1 MAAAAEWEPTAKASG
16 SANTLLPRPNGTFF
30 AVNTDSPAAV
40 GALRDHLD
48 ATAALAGTTAPEFSQ
63 QFVLLLGAGGAARA
77 VAHALQRAGAHVT
90 ITSRTAERAE
100 KLAAEIGCKWCDWAA
115 RHGVMQCDILVN
127 CTPVGMHPNVN
138 ESPIH
143 ASYLK
148 PGLTVFD
155 TVYTPERTQ
164 LLRDAESRGCGVVSG
179 VEMFV
184 RQAAAQFELFTGLTP
199 DREQMRELLRKAM
212 SPLTRAM
219 REEAVKSGLT
229 EADADDHDTD
239 GEDA

>member
-1 MAAAAEWEPTAKASG
+1 MLKNQ
-16 SANTLLPRPNGTFF
+16 SAM
-30 AVNTDSPAAV
+30 V
-40 GALRDHLD
+40 
-48 ATAALAGTTAPEFSQ
+48 
-63 QFVLLLGAGGAARA
+63 LGAGGAALA
-77 VAHALQRAGAHVT
+77 VAYGLRQQGARVT
-90 ITSRTAERAE
+90 IASRTLARTE
-100 KLAAEIGCKWCDWAA
+100 KLAEQLKCRAIDWEQ
-115 RHGVMQCDILVN
+115 RHGFSVDVLVN

-184 RQAAAQFELFTGLTP
+184 RQAASQFELFTGITP

-219 REEAVKSGLT
+219 QEEAVKSGLT

-239 GEDA
+239 TE

>member
-1 MAAAAEWEPTAKASG
+1 MPIRQVDIIKN
-16 SANTLLPRPNGTFF
+16 NTFLHTRQPMEKEVNLTF
-30 AVNTDSPAAV
+30 VDNQPSKGESYYYVRVIQVD
-40 GALRDHLD
+40 DH
-48 ATAALAGTTAPEFSQ
+48 
-63 QFVLLLGAGGAARA
+63 
-77 VAHALQRAGAHVT
+77 
-90 ITSRTAERAE
+90 
-100 KLAAEIGCKWCDWAA
+100 EIGCKWCDWAA
-115 RHGVMQCDILVN
+115 RHGVTQCDILVN

-229 EADADDHDTD
+229 AANTDDHDTD
-239 GEDA
+239 TA